1 MAQVAGKAT
10 GGNGCEF
17 TGNGTAEKLT
27 QCGEQQ
33 DNAHF
38 DNVPHIAHVNA
49 VIDEVRHQKRDDDLE
64 DDLTADGDHGQY
76 GILFLFADAFHQ
88 FFNHLH
94 RSFLSF
100 AAFRQRQHLHLF
112 LRAVNK

>member
-49 VIDEVRHQKRDDDLE
+49 VIDEIRH
-64 DDLTADGDHGQY
+64 
-76 GILFLFADAFHQ
+76 
-88 FFNHLH
+88 
-94 RSFLSF
+94 
-100 AAFRQRQHLHLF
+100 
-112 LRAVNK
+112 